1 MEDHR
6 VCHTSPFKKSLWKKV
21 KGFPDYILAD
31 WAFFLLAYKENIKVK
46 HWGEITVLSNV
57 SDSSLGASA
66 GEDEWNKII
75 KLRQELN
82 I

>member
-1 MEDHR
+1 
-6 VCHTSPFKKSLWKKV
+6 
-21 KGFPDYILAD
+21 
-31 WAFFLLAYKENIKVK
+31 LLAYKENIKVK